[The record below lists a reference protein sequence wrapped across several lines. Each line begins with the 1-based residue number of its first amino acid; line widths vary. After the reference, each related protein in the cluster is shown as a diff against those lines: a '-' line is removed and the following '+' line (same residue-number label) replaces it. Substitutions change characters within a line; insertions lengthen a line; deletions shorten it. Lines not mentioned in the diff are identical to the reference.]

1 MISKGVMVGVLMVGA
16 LTFVTG
22 GASWAAEKKE
32 GKQEALA
39 ISHTKEAIEKGKAGK
54 ADELRK
60 HAETALKYAE
70 KAEKKEHE
78 AHVEEGIKHLKM
90 GVEEAKKGNAVEGT
104 KHAEEALRHLEA
116 EEGKGK
122 S

>member
-70 KAEKKEHE
+70 KARKKS
-78 AHVEEGIKHLKM
+78 
-90 GVEEAKKGNAVEGT
+90 T
-104 KHAEEALRHLEA
+104 KPMSRR
-116 EEGKGK
+116 G
-122 S
+122 SNT